1 MSKRW
6 QRWAICASIAVGSAV
21 GVRLLSNLRFFE
33 LLNLKALDAH
43 FILRGTLRPE
53 TPPESKIT
61 LILADQKTLDTF
73 PELRLFWHPYYAAA
87 IRAAGEGG
95 AKVIGLDVVFGVPV
109 ERWEQGLDGLI
120 AEAVTTSPVPVVS
133 GNVVDLNGNPKAQNV
148 PVNMLS
154 AALGLWGFSNLTA
167 DPDDFVRRQE
177 LIEAEPPNSSDA
189 PPARSF
195 ALRVVEKYLGTDAG
209 FHNGELT
216 LDGNRIPI
224 EPPGTANPRSI
235 LIRDANPPGS
245 VEAVSLADVFAAE
258 QKGDKQIL
266 KGWFSGKIV
275 LIGSDTVDDRYA
287 TPFYTLLAGP
297 RWRTTAG
304 VEIHADTIRTL
315 LGRKYLLDVPGWI
328 REAALLT
335 AAGVASGIVT
345 GLAAGPAA
353 AWIGA
358 EILGILAITHLLFLG
373 GLVLSTS
380 ETAVAALAS
389 AVLTMVY
396 RVLTAER
403 RGNLF
408 HRAFSLFVGKGVA
421 QSLEESAAIQLSA
434 RRLNVTIMFTDIR
447 GFTAFTEKMCEEQGP
462 EVVVELLNQY
472 LAQMVAI
479 MVKHHGQVN
488 KFIGDGILGIFSDE
502 DEGAAPGDH
511 PLRAV
516 QCAIEIVTAP
526 SQFETGTGLHTGLA
540 VVGNVG
546 SADKMEYTVLGDTVN
561 LASRL
566 ESLNKENH
574 TRLLMSEAT
583 QRALG
588 NAIETRFLGAEPVR
602 GKAVPINLYT
612 VASVAPSSAGAAS
625 NPPKTESTPKALT
638 NA

>member
-6 QRWAICASIAVGSAV
+6 QRWAICACIAIGSAV
-21 GVRLLSNLRFFE
+21 GARLLSNLRFFE

-43 FILRGTLRPE
+43 FILRGAQPAHNVA
-53 TPPESKIT
+53 

-87 IRAAGEGG
+87 IQAAGEGG

-109 ERWEQGLDGLI
+109 QQWEPGLDGLI
-120 AEAVTTSPVPVVS
+120 AEAVSASPVPVVS
-133 GNVVDLNGNPKAQNV
+133 GNVVDLNGNPKAQDV

-177 LIEAEPPNSSDA
+177 LIEAEPSNPSDA
-189 PPARSF
+189 PSARSF
-195 ALRVVEKYLGTDAG
+195 ALRVVEKYLGTDAE
-209 FHNGELT
+209 FRNGKLT
-216 LDGNRIPI
+216 LAGHAIPI
-224 EPPGTANPRSI
+224 EAASAANPGSI

-245 VEAVSLADVFAAE
+245 TDHHSLVDVVEAE
-258 QKGDKQIL
+258 RKGDKGTL
-266 KGWFSGKIV
+266 KGWFDGKIV
-275 LIGSDTVDDRYA
+275 LIGSDTVDDRYD
-287 TPFYTLLAGP
+287 TPFYTLLAGG
-297 RWRTTAG
+297 RWKTTAG
-304 VEIHADTIRTL
+304 VEIQADTIQTL
-315 LGRKYLLDVPGWI
+315 LDRQYLLDVPGWV
-328 REAALLT
+328 RGAALLM
-335 AAGVASGIVT
+335 AAGF
-345 GLAAGPAA
+345 AANITVSFAANSAA
-353 AWIGA
+353 AWIGL
-358 EILGILAITHLLFLG
+358 EILGILAMTHLLFLG
-373 GLVLSTS
+373 GLVLSTP
-380 ETAVAALAS
+380 ETIVATLAS
-389 AVLTMVY
+389 AGLTMGY

-408 HRAFSLFVGKGVA
+408 HRAFSLFVGKEVA
-421 QSLEESAAIQLSA
+421 QSLEESSAIQLSGH
-434 RRLNVTIMFTDIR
+434 RLNVTIMFTDIR
-447 GFTAFTEKMCEEQGP
+447 GFTAFSEKMCEEQGP

-479 MVKHHGQVN
+479 IVKHRGQVN

-502 DEGAAPGDH
+502 DDGSSPGDH

-516 QCAIEIVTAP
+516 RCAIEIVTAP
-526 SQFETGTGLHTGLA
+526 SRFETGTGLHTGLA

-583 QRALG
+583 RNCLG
-588 NAIETRFLGAEPVR
+588 SEIETTFLGAEPVR
-602 GKAVPINLYT
+602 GKAIPINLYT
-612 VASVAPSSAGAAS
+612 VTSVAPSSAGVAS
-625 NPPKTESTPKALT
+625 NESKTDPKTESTTKALT